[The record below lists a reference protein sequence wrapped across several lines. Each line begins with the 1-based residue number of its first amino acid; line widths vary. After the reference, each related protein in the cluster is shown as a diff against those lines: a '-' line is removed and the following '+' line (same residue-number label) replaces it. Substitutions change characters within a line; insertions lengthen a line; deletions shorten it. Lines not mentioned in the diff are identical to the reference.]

1 MAAKHRP
8 ARNARVLAAYLKNM
22 GEHPLLNRQEEYE
35 TAKLCLEAT
44 GPEQERA
51 KERLVNSN
59 LRLVVSIAKQY
70 SYRGI
75 PMSDLIQ
82 EGNIGLMRAVE
93 KFEYHR
99 GFKFSTYA
107 SWWIRQAV
115 VRAIESQCR
124 TIRVP
129 IYKLEVLN
137 RLNAKIRELGKK
149 HGREPTRTEI
159 AEGMEVPL
167 QEVDDLLR
175 MLREPLSLDRPVGED
190 GDAKLSDFIPH
201 GGSQIPGEQLVEK
214 DLKKR
219 VVKALAT
226 LDPREEKVL
235 RLRFGIDDFE
245 TRSLEQIGRE
255 FGLTRERI
263 RQIEIR
269 ALSKLR
275 HAKRRHYL
283 DDFATAN

>member
-1 MAAKHRP
+1 MSR
-8 ARNARVLAAYLKNM
+8 RNTPTGTSNVLTTYLDQM
-22 GEHPLLNRQEEYE
+22 GQHNLLTRAEEYE
-35 TAKLCLEAT
+35 VA
-44 GPEQERA
+44 
-51 KERLVNSN
+51 RLVLEGTEKEQGQAREKLIQCN

-70 SYRGI
+70 SYRGV

-115 VRAIESQCR
+115 VRSIESTCR

-129 IYKLEVLN
+129 IYKLETIN
-137 RLNAKIRELGKK
+137 RLNQTMRAIGKK
-149 HGREPTRTEI
+149 EGREPTRTEI
-159 AEGMEVPL
+159 AVEMDMSLE
-167 QEVDDLLR
+167 EVDDYLR
-175 MLREPLSLDRPVGED
+175 MLREPVSLDKPIGED
-190 GDAKLSDFIPH
+190 GDAKLGDLI
-201 GGSQIPGEQLVEK
+201 GDRTAEIPGASLVK
-214 DLKKR
+214 NAMDKKVRR
-219 VVKALAT
+219 VLAT

-235 RLRFGIDDFE
+235 RMRFGIDGYE
-245 TRSLEQIGRE
+245 GLSLEKIGKE

-269 ALSKLR
+269 ALAKLR
-275 HAKRRHYL
+275 QNGRRHYL
-283 DDFATAN
+283 ADFATA

>member
-1 MAAKHRP
+1 MSRRYTPTGNSSVLTTYLDTMGKHD
-8 ARNARVLAAYLKNM
+8 
-22 GEHPLLNRQEEYE
+22 LLSRAEEYE
-35 TAKLCLEAT
+35 VARLVMEGT
-44 GPEQERA
+44 EQEQGQAR
-51 KERLVNSN
+51 KTLIQCN

-70 SYRGI
+70 SYRGV

-115 VRAIESQCR
+115 VRSIESTCR

-129 IYKLEVLN
+129 IYKLETIN
-137 RLNAKIRELGKK
+137 RLNQTMRMLGKK
-149 HGREPTRTEI
+149 EGREPTRTEI
-159 AEGMEVPL
+159 AEAMEMSL
-167 QEVDDLLR
+167 EEIDDYLR
-175 MLREPLSLDRPVGED
+175 MLREPVSLDKPIGED
-190 GDAKLSDFIPH
+190 GDAKLGDLI
-201 GGSQIPGEQLVEK
+201 GDTKAEIPGSSLAK
-214 DLKKR
+214 AALDKKVRR
-219 VVKALAT
+219 VLAT

-235 RLRFGIDDFE
+235 RMRFGIDGYE
-245 TRSLEQIGRE
+245 GLSLEKIGKE

-275 HAKRRHYL
+275 QNGRRHYL
-283 DDFATAN
+283 AEFATA